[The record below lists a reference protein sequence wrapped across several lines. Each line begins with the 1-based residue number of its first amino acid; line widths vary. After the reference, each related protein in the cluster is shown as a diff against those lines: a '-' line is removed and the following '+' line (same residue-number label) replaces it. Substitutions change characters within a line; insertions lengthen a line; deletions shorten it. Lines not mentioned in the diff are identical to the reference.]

1 MSRFAQVSNG
11 VVVYVVDANS
21 PPGADWVECTGI
33 HVGPGYTHNGSVFSA
48 PVIVYKKIRADA
60 FWERFSNAELVAY
73 DVAMQH
79 DPAASN
85 SAKNA
90 AAKLRIFQR
99 DTDTSGYRKLTAN
112 KVVNAVNDLEAA
124 GILASGRAAAI
135 LTTPITADEAY
146 IDGK

>member
-1 MSRFAQVSNG
+1 MSKFAQVRGG
-11 VVVYVVDANS
+11 VVVYVIEAGNS
-21 PPGADWVECTGI
+21 PGGDWVECAGL
-33 HVGPGYTHNGSVFSA
+33 HVGPGYTYNGSAFAA
-48 PVIVYKKIRADA
+48 PVVVYKKIRAEA
-60 FWERFSNAELVAY
+60 FWERFTNGELVAY

-79 DPAASN
+79 DPAANN